1 MWGSASVVDQLF
13 CHDPTN
19 RPLVRFFFCRYDSP
33 ESLKAKTILGS
44 LVRQCLE
51 IDTMSRQIEADLELL
66 LEDSTPD
73 FEDLSDLMEK
83 VSSVSQEQF
92 FVIDAI
98 DECEKAER
106 HLLLLALQRMMN
118 SPKVKIFLAS
128 GLHIGIELERALKP
142 NYRMSMASPDAHSN
156 IKTYIENSI
165 AEMKEKGELVVGQP
179 QLIAEIQDAL
189 VKGAQ
194 GM

>member
-1 MWGSASVVDQLF
+1 
-13 CHDPTN
+13 
-19 RPLVRFFFCRYDSP
+19 VRFFFCRYDSP

-44 LVRQCLE
+44 LIRQCLGV
-51 IDTMSRQIEADLELL
+51 DTMSNQIETDLEQL
-66 LEDSTPD
+66 LEGSLPD

-106 HLLLLALQRMMN
+106 QLFLSALQRMMN
-118 SPKVKIFLAS
+118 STRVKIFLAS
-128 GLHIGIELERALKP
+128 GLHIEIELERALKL
-142 NYRMSMASPDAHSN
+142 NYRMSMASPDAHSD

-165 AEMKEKGELVVGQP
+165 AEKEKNGELKVGQP
-179 QLIAEIQDAL
+179 QLRIEIRDAL
-189 VKGAQ
+189 IKGAQ